1 MAAQPSQEEGVKIV
15 VTGLNIFPIKSCKAC
30 KVNKIGFDSHGV
42 VGDRRFMLI
51 DGKNRF
57 ITQRKYPTLAMVE
70 AVWVDCKDTGKKILK
85 INAPRMKELVVVP
98 IIDGPRIETT
108 IWEDTVMTVDQ
119 GQEACE
125 WFSSYLEIGSNIIR
139 LAGMAEQAPGY
150 TRTVSHLPP
159 GLQGRLPPTPVV
171 LTDRG
176 PASIISNESLADL
189 NLRLKERTGDHT
201 VPLNR
206 FRMNI
211 EVTGCAH
218 PFEEDEWLV
227 IRIATTVLLVYV
239 ANEVSMIGY

>member
-1 MAAQPSQEEGVKIV
+1 MATQSEEGGSKIV

-30 KVNKIGFDSHGV
+30 KVNKIEFDSHGV

-57 ITQRKYPTLAMVE
+57 ITQRKYPALAMVE
-70 AVWVDCKDTGKKILK
+70 VVWAESPENGKKILK
-85 INAPRMKELVVVP
+85 INAPRMKELVVLP
-98 IIDGPRIETT
+98 IIEGERIETT
-108 IWEDTVMTVDQ
+108 LWEETVMTVDQ
-119 GQEACE
+119 GQEACD

-139 LAGMAEQAPGY
+139 LVAAAEQAPGY
-150 TRTVSHLPP
+150 TRIVSNLPP
-159 GLQGRLPPTPVV
+159 SLKGKLPSSPVG
-171 LTDRG
+171 LTDKG
-176 PASIISNESLADL
+176 PVTIISNESLADL

-211 EVTGCAH
+211 EVTGCAC
-218 PFEEDEWLV
+218 PFEEDKWLV

-239 ANEVSMIGY
+239 ANEVRL